1 MGHRSESSD
10 TFDLL
15 VRSADEVA
23 AVAPSVAIELYR
35 RAMTFIDADD
45 ARRLDLEVRC
55 LESLARAG
63 SIDIAR
69 THAEALLVDFT
80 DPGSRRR
87 IHAGLAAILAA
98 SGDLASSA
106 DHYRVAATQVN
117 DVAASE
123 SVSRCLA
130 AGQRVLV
137 GADPTVIASELE
149 LALGATSDPHVEC
162 AAHLGLAL
170 AAGAECRYD
179 VAAAHTLESFRRFDP
194 NTMPRAG
201 FLIPDVWIGSF
212 DAFRDRFDDARALLE
227 RVGYEAERRQDLGT
241 VVHTSAGSGLVSYL
255 GGRWDSAVRE
265 LEVAL
270 SIATETGANA
280 HQITAHAVM
289 AGIALD
295 QGRTNEA
302 DDHLADG
309 QAALQL
315 GHHLFGV
322 DLLLWVSARRALL
335 DGDQQEAF
343 GQLWSFWQMTATMR
357 GLTQYRTIAPDVV
370 RTAVATDHLHE
381 ARSVVAEMEEVAER
395 AVVASAVAAAERCR
409 AILSDD
415 PVGLCRAAEML
426 DTTSWRLDVARVS
439 EEAADALANVGR
451 THQAHVMATSASIE
465 FYAMGATD
473 SVARLARK
481 YGTNSSEV
489 VGSRSGPE
497 LPWSLLSSREVEV
510 VDLVR
515 EGRSNPEIADALF
528 ISRRTV
534 ESHVASAMR
543 KLGSANRTHLAVIA
557 MERRRS

>member
-1 MGHRSESSD
+1 MAHRSESSD
-10 TFDLL
+10 SFDLL
-15 VRSADEVA
+15 VRSADEVG

-35 RAMTFIDADD
+35 RAMTFVDADD
-45 ARRLDLEVRC
+45 AWRLELEVRC

-63 SIDIAR
+63 SIDTAR
-69 THAEALLVDFT
+69 AHAEALLVDVT

-106 DHYRVAATQVN
+106 DHYRVAAMQID
-117 DVAASE
+117 DVAAPE
-123 SVSRCLA
+123 PVSCCLA

-137 GADPTVIASELE
+137 GAEPTVIASELE
-149 LALGATSDPHVEC
+149 LVLGETSDPYVEC

-170 AAGAECRYD
+170 AAGAESRYD
-179 VAAAHTLESFRRFDP
+179 VAAAHALESFRRFDP
-194 NTMPRAG
+194 STMPRAG

-212 DAFRDRFDDARALLE
+212 DAFRDGFEDACVLFE

-241 VVHTSAGSGLVSYL
+241 VVHTSTGTGMVSYL

-270 SIATETGANA
+270 SIADETGANA
-280 HQITAHAVM
+280 HQITAHAVL

-295 QGRTNEA
+295 QGRTDEA

-309 QAALQL
+309 RATLQL

-335 DGDQQEAF
+335 DGDHREAF
-343 GQLWSFWQMTATMR
+343 GQLWSLWQMTATMR

-370 RTAVATDHLHE
+370 RTAVTTDHLHE
-381 ARSVVAEMEEVAER
+381 ARSVVAEMEEVAKR

-409 AILSDD
+409 AILSED
-415 PVGLCRAAEML
+415 PVGLCLAVEL
-426 DTTSWRLDVARVS
+426 LETTPWRLDVARAS
-439 EEAADALANVGR
+439 EEAADALAHAGR
-451 THQAHVMATSASIE
+451 THQAQVMATSASLKFDAI
-465 FYAMGATD
+465 GATG

-481 YGTNSSEV
+481 YGTNAPEV
-489 VGSRSGPE
+489 TGSARGPE
-497 LPWSLLSSREVEV
+497 HPWSLLTSREVEV
-510 VDLVR
+510 VDLVC
-515 EGRSNPEIADALF
+515 EGRSNPEIGDALF

-543 KLGSANRTHLAVIA
+543 KLGSANRTHLAVIT
-557 MERRRS
+557 MERRRR